1 MTKGASA
8 SFVVLMDVNMRI
20 LLLALALIW
29 VPQSYAQKGL
39 FLTADEYYAQAFEG
53 VYSAEMLWLNKD
65 LLKQAELILGHR
77 FRGMRTRYQA
87 QKVEGTGRT
96 AWIFEEIG
104 KTHPITIG
112 VVVVSVEGKADH
124 IEQVRILEFRESRGG
139 EVRYDT
145 FTDQFIAVGIKDS
158 DSDEYKLDQSID
170 GITGATM
177 SVRAV
182 KKVARLALYFHAQT
196 PFSTPEGAAL

>member
-1 MTKGASA
+1 
-8 SFVVLMDVNMRI
+8 MRI
-20 LLLALALIW
+20 FLWILVLVW
-29 VPQSYAQKGL
+29 MPQSHAQKGL
-39 FLTADEYYAQAFEG
+39 FLTADEFYAQAFDG
-53 VYSAEMLWLNKD
+53 DYSTEMLWLNKD
-65 LLKQAELILGHR
+65 LLEQAETILNHR
-77 FRGMRTRYQA
+77 FRGMRTRYKAQTQA
-87 QKVEGTGRT
+87 GVSRT

-112 VVVVSVEGKADH
+112 VVVVSVEGKADN

-158 DSDEYKLDQSID
+158 DSNEYKLDRTID
-170 GITGATM
+170 GITGATL